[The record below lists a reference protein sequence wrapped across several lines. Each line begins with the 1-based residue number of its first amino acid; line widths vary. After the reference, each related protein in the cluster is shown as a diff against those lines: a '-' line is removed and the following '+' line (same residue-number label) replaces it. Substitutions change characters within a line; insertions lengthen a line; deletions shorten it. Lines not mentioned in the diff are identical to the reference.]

1 MYLYMYVYILFR
13 YNLCR
18 KKYYFSTS
26 LFGGKCRDID
36 MCQDNSGAQKN
47 KDYFLFVV

>member
-1 MYLYMYVYILFR
+1 MYIYILSR
-13 YNLCR
+13 YNLCK

-26 LFGGKCRDID
+26 LFSEKCRDTD
-36 MCQDNSGAQKN
+36 MCQGNGEAQKN